1 MIGDLYHRWV
11 YRFLACL
18 TAWISD
24 STRYAFSDL
33 MLGASLYLYELVF
46 LSIALCIWLP
56 PKPGEWASC
65 LIVLA
70 VVMMTYGFNFLRTPL
85 ATKMSIR
92 VPENIDKDAEIR
104 YVIRRLNELS
114 SSKELSFDEKN
125 DLINA
130 SLDEFTRMVDG
141 YQIAHA
147 KRTKLSIFS
156 RQLLR
161 RRIGGVTCP
170 FFQEIVVTSEMFPE
184 DMAHEKAHL
193 VGYAREHD
201 AQFVGYVTMLRSEDP
216 LKYMAYVH
224 RLELLTRMFDV
235 SLDELEGMG
244 LNQRTIME
252 LRRRKSFL
260 DGELEKNSA
269 YRKLLIGLGKV
280 IRSAMLW
287 VFGEGGCKKAYVN
300 TPMLMIS
307 AYDPPVTA
315 SCGTA

>member
-11 YRFLACL
+11 YRFLARL

-24 STRYAFSDL
+24 STSYAFSDPI
-33 MLGASLYLYELVF
+33 LGASLYLYELAF
-46 LSIALCIWLP
+46 LSAALCVWLP
-56 PKPGEWASC
+56 PKSGEWANC
-65 LIVLA
+65 LIVIA
-70 VVMMTYGFNFLRTPL
+70 VAMMTYGLNFLRTPL
-85 ATKMSIR
+85 SAKMSLR
-92 VPENIDKDAEIR
+92 VPETINKDDEVR
-104 YVIRRLNELS
+104 YAIRRLNELS

-125 DLINA
+125 DLINV
-130 SLDEFTRMVDG
+130 SLDEFTKKIDG

-201 AQFVGYVTMLRSEDP
+201 AQFVGYATMLRSDDP
-216 LKYMAYVH
+216 LKYMAYTH
-224 RLELLTRMFDV
+224 RLELLTKMFDV
-235 SLDELEGMG
+235 SLDEIEGMG
-244 LNQRTIME
+244 LNRRTIME
-252 LRRRKSFL
+252 LRRRESFL
-260 DGELEKNSA
+260 AEELDKNSA
-269 YRKLLIGLGKV
+269 YRRLLIGLGKV

-287 VFGEGGCKKAYVN
+287 AFGEGGCKKAYVN
-300 TPMLMIS
+300 TPLLMIS
-307 AYDPPVTA
+307 AYDPPVTT